1 MDPEFTFNTASSGAK
16 AVDQIPFVHFSASG
30 NGLGIS
36 NISELLYFFTSSTFF
51 DFLSFAWSFF
61 SILSYIVSI
70 ILLVLYVFAS
80 TRKNLYF
87 GLIDQELRDQEKMYD
102 EKYRGAPRNSRMQDI
117 LEFSTSSNPSDWK
130 QAVIEA
136 DIILDEVLEQR
147 GFEGGSLGERLKN
160 ISSQQLAT
168 LNDAWEAHKI
178 RNRIAH
184 DGSDFILTKRIAQ
197 ETIVRYQRVFD
208 ELDVT

>member
-1 MDPEFTFNTASSGAK
+1 MNPEFTFNTASTSSNASDK
-16 AVDQIPFVHFSASG
+16 IPFVHLNVSG
-30 NGLGIS
+30 DGFGIS
-36 NISELLYFFTSSTFF
+36 NIGDLFYFFTSSTFF
-51 DFLSFAWSFF
+51 DFLSFVWSVF
-61 SILSYIVSI
+61 SILSYVVSI
-70 ILLVLYVFAS
+70 LLLVLYIFAS

-102 EKYRGAPRNSRMQDI
+102 EKYRGAPRNSRMQDV
-117 LEFSTSSNPSDWK
+117 LELSTSANPSDWK

-136 DIILDEVLEQR
+136 DIILDEVLKQR
-147 GFEGGSLGERLKN
+147 GYEGDSLGERLKG

-197 ETIVRYQRVFD
+197 ETIIRYQRVFE